1 MYATELFNLL
11 AIHMS
16 ILKRKDGLQCIC

>member
-11 AIHMS
+11 AIYMS